1 MWFEYGVISIVLT
14 CRVISGQ
21 DFVNSASDENT
32 TPYAP
37 TIDFEETTT
46 ETENV
51 FDDTNALSSDE
62 DTTEAL
68 LAEGEKKISET
79 ILEMLEHFKK
89 PNAEGIPGVEI
100 PDPYSVPDMR
110 KAVTFFDTLYL
121 ENINMY
127 GLKKLKVLHVTADF
141 EKMEVNAAM
150 QVDALQ
156 TKGTYRYS
164 SLLMP
169 RSGPFTVNITGL
181 KLTPRGSL
189 GVEID
194 GKLRTQ
200 DIKIDI
206 TFDTIHVNFENLGS
220 LGNILQG
227 FINTAG
233 HFIFD
238 NIKPRIL
245 QDTYTKARY
254 EMNKKIEEMAGDIKF
269 PNSIAPLD
277 MVLIDARKK
286 VREIGYD
293 PYKVEDYKSTD
304 SLYASVS
311 LTNTWING
319 LSTFHRI
326 GDISLSLENNTVTA
340 NFEIGSQKL
349 EGFTV
354 WDVSAAMMSVTGT
367 ASFSVEY
374 ISARII
380 IAQSLDTTK
389 RPLLRKFHLDIG
401 NIQARCDGAGTIDYI
416 IEFVV
421 NILPN
426 LLRYQVI
433 NAIEGPLTRR
443 LQEELNGLDVEEEIK
458 ISLPRIDEIAK
469 SGFKL
474 SSLRVGEKHTPD
486 EDEFFNF

>member
-1 MWFEYGVISIVLT
+1 MWFGYGVIFIVLN
-14 CRVISGQ
+14 CRIISGQ
-21 DFVNSASDENT
+21 DFESFAIDETT
-32 TPYAP
+32 TPYA
-37 TIDFEETTT
+37 TTYNLEETTT
-46 ETENV
+46 QTENV
-51 FDDTNALSSDE
+51 YDETFALSSE
-62 DTTEAL
+62 EVSTEAL

-89 PNAEGIPGVEI
+89 PNAEGIPGVDI

-127 GLKKLKVLHVTADF
+127 GLKKLKMLYVTADF

-150 QVDALQ
+150 RIDELQ

-164 SLLMP
+164 SFVMP
-169 RSGPFTVNITGL
+169 RQGPFTVNITGL

-200 DIKIDI
+200 DIHIDI
-206 TFDTIHVNFENLGS
+206 TFDTIQVNFENLGS

-227 FINTAG
+227 FINSAG

-245 QDTYTKARY
+245 QDTYSKARE
-254 EMNKKIEEMAGDIKF
+254 EMDKKIEEMAGDMKF

-286 VREIGYD
+286 VREMGYD
-293 PYKVEDYKSTD
+293 PYKVEDYNNADGS
-304 SLYASVS
+304 YASFS
-311 LTNTWING
+311 LTNTWVNG

-354 WDVSAAMMSVTGT
+354 WEVSAGMMSVTGT

-374 ISARII
+374 ISARVI

-389 RPLLRKFHLDIG
+389 RPLLRKFHLDVG

-426 LLRYQVI
+426 LLRYQI
-433 NAIEGPLTRR
+433 IEAIEGPLTRN
-443 LQEELNGLDVEEEIK
+443 LQEKLNRIDVEEEIK
-458 ISLPRIDEIAK
+458 VSLPRIDEMAK

-474 SSLRVGEKHTPD
+474 SSLRVEDTHD